1 MMAVAMAPRYDD
13 SQFLRERGGE
23 VMDQDFQVVIVLVFV
38 VILIVAAFFRRA
50 VRRLFIGT
58 AEFLVLLITLVFIAF
73 CGALGTVAMSF
84 GRQYGLPANISPMTG
99 FVVGAGAGFLISVI
113 FSAIFFLLVEIADN
127 TRKTLEHFEQL
138 NSRGLPG
145 DR

>member
-1 MMAVAMAPRYDD
+1 
-13 SQFLRERGGE
+13 
-23 VMDQDFQVVIVLVFV
+23 MDQDFQVVIVLAFIV
-38 VILIVAAFFRRA
+38 VLIVAAFFRRA

-58 AEFLVLLITLVFIAF
+58 AEFLVLLITLIFIAF
-73 CGALGTVAMSF
+73 CAVLGTVAMSY
-84 GRQYGLPANISPMTG
+84 GRPYGLAANISPMTG
-99 FVVGAGAGFLISVI
+99 FVLGASVGFLISVI

-138 NSRGLPG
+138 NTRGLPG